1 MNYIIRIYDEYFN
14 GCEISQVKRSQ
25 YNEYHSENGDDFT
38 DEDSN
43 NSEDNVSNNFIDF
56 LTNEDNVNDDVYTK
70 TKELVALDNEEK

>member
-14 GCEISQVKRSQ
+14 GCEISQVKHSQ
-25 YNEYHSENGDDFT
+25 YNEYHSENGDDFN

-43 NSEDNVSNNFIDF
+43 NSEDNVSNNSTEF